1 MGPKISVIMSVY
13 NSEKYLEESI
23 NSILIQK
30 DVSFELIVIND
41 GSNDNTLSLLQ
52 DLSAKDDRIKII
64 NKHNEGLPVA
74 LNIGIKASVGTY
86 IARMDADDIA
96 EANRLKLQV
105 DFLDRFADIDILG
118 TYVKAFGD
126 GKERIWDYPIT
137 KESCDV
143 ALLFMNPLAH
153 PAVMFRKSIAEHIG
167 YYDTTFE
174 YDQDYEYWARASS
187 LHGISNI
194 PVPLLNYRIHENQMG
209 SVFSKTKRIAS
220 QQRTQ
225 LFLLNK
231 MGVYP
236 VEEEIQL
243 HLILANAYRL
253 EFDVTIDLEILRKVR
268 FFIIKL
274 ITANISSRR
283 YNEKALAERCM
294 IQYRSLCLYSSN
306 LGLSVYKEF
315 KITSSKLDQ
324 KSRDFLLLVSCI
336 FKFSR
341 KEHLCIY
348 NNWNSLKLAAK
359 NMYV

>member
-167 YYDTTFE
+167 YYDTTFD
-174 YDQDYEYWARASS
+174 YDQD
-187 LHGISNI
+187 I
-194 PVPLLNYRIHENQMG
+194 
-209 SVFSKTKRIAS
+209 
-220 QQRTQ
+220 
-225 LFLLNK
+225 
-231 MGVYP
+231 
-236 VEEEIQL
+236 
-243 HLILANAYRL
+243 
-253 EFDVTIDLEILRKVR
+253 
-268 FFIIKL
+268 
-274 ITANISSRR
+274 
-283 YNEKALAERCM
+283 
-294 IQYRSLCLYSSN
+294 
-306 LGLSVYKEF
+306 
-315 KITSSKLDQ
+315 
-324 KSRDFLLLVSCI
+324 
-336 FKFSR
+336 
-341 KEHLCIY
+341 
-348 NNWNSLKLAAK
+348 
-359 NMYV
+359 